1 MAIFPCLVFRRA
13 SAVKLSIALVGAVL
27 LLDLLWTLF
36 AGSTGNLAYGLIDEP
51 AHLATCA
58 VALLALTALLG
69 GRLPTRFVLAAQ
81 LASVTIDVDHIPG
94 YLGWHWLS
102 GSLARPYTHSLLLVA
117 VLLALGLLSR
127 RRDLRLVSAGLA
139 FGVSMHLL
147 RDLATGP
154 GVPLAWPAS
163 SEIVTAPY
171 AFFAC
176 TLGMMGLASVASPRL
191 ADARRLG
198 PALPFVAL
206 AIAIAGVASVDP
218 AAARTVSIGA
228 YIPGGDQN
236 PSLIDDFDAQ
246 VGREPSMILSYKEW
260 GQPPFEED
268 QLEGIWE
275 HGAVPLITWE
285 PWGASLRGIAQGSYD
300 GYIRDSARTAA
311 AWGRPLMVRFGQ
323 EMNGGWFPWGG
334 HPAAYKAAWRHIVRV
349 FRGMGA
355 DRVRWVWTP
364 YVDSRGGEPFT
375 SYYPGEKWV
384 DWAGLDAINWGSS
397 YPWRSFIEIIGGSYR
412 QLQELTSKPIILAE
426 TGSGELGGSKA
437 RWLSAMLGSNI
448 PHMKQVR
455 ALAFWSK
462 QDPRG
467 DLRVDSSSS
476 ALEALRGALGR
487 PLYGSSRRALLGTP
501 ARMGR

>member
-1 MAIFPCLVFRRA
+1 
-13 SAVKLSIALVGAVL
+13 VKLSIALFGAVL

-36 AGSTGNLAYGLIDEP
+36 AGSTGHLAYGLIDEP

-58 VALLALTALLG
+58 VALLALAALLG
-69 GRLPTRFVLAAQ
+69 GRLPTRFVLAAL

-94 YLGWHWLS
+94 YLGWHWMS
-102 GSLARPYTHSLLLVA
+102 GSLARPYSHSLLLVA
-117 VLLALGLLSR
+117 VLIALGLLSR

-154 GVPLAWPAS
+154 GVPLAWPVS
-163 SEIVTAPY
+163 SEMVTARY

-176 TLGMMGLASVASPRL
+176 TLGAIALASVAPRQV
-191 ADARRLG
+191 ANARRLG
-198 PALPFVAL
+198 PALPLAAL
-206 AIAIAGVASVDP
+206 VLGIAVVVP
-218 AAARTVSIGA
+218 AHSAVARTVSIGA

-260 GQPPFEED
+260 SQAPFEED

-300 GYIRDSARTAA
+300 GYIRDSARAAA
-311 AWGRPLMVRFGQ
+311 AWGKPLMVRFGQ
-323 EMNGGWFPWGG
+323 EMNGDWFPWGG
-334 HPAAYKAAWRHIVRV
+334 HPAIYKAAWRHIVRV
-349 FRGMGA
+349 FRGEGA

-364 YVDSRGGEPFT
+364 YVNSRGGGLPFT

-397 YPWRSFIEIIGGSYR
+397 YPWRSFIEIIGSSYC

-426 TGSGELGGSKA
+426 TGSGEQGGSKA
-437 RWLSAMLGSNI
+437 RWVSTMLGSNV

-487 PLYGSSRRALLGTP
+487 PLYGSSRRTLLRTP
-501 ARMGR
+501 ARLGR